1 MSSQG
6 SIFYN
11 KLEFS
16 HPSRKIVGRF
26 LFWIALIFLGLTAC
40 SFLEGIQTPT
50 PGATANLTEQMTY
63 EVINVFPH
71 DPDAFTQGL
80 VYLDGLLYESTGL
93 YGESSL
99 RKVVLETGEVLQQ
112 VNLAPAYFAEG
123 LTNWEDSLVQL
134 SWRERTGWVYD
145 LADFSLRDQFSY
157 PTEGWG
163 LTQDGER
170 LIMSDGSAYL
180 YDLDPETFEVLD
192 SVLVIDD
199 GVAVERLNELEYI
212 RGEVFA
218 NIWQT
223 ESIIRIDPD
232 TGEVVGWIDLSGIL
246 PADARTDQTDVLNG
260 IAYDA
265 GLDRL
270 FITGKRWPHVYE
282 IRLIPMDSE
291 N

>member
-1 MSSQG
+1 M
-6 SIFYN
+6 
-11 KLEFS
+11 
-16 HPSRKIVGRF
+16 
-26 LFWIALIFLGLTAC
+26 
-40 SFLEGIQTPT
+40 TPT

-71 DPDAFTQGL
+71 DADAFTQGL
-80 VYLDGLLYESTGL
+80 VYLDGFLYESTGL

-99 RKVVLETGEVLQQ
+99 RKVVLETGVVLKQI
-112 VNLAPAYFAEG
+112 NLDPAYFAEG
-123 LTNWEDSLVQL
+123 LTHWGESLVQL

-145 LADFSLRDQFSY
+145 LDEFSLQDQFSY
-157 PTEGWG
+157 ATEGWG

-180 YDLDPETFEVLD
+180 YFLDPETFTILD
-192 SVLVIDD
+192 SVLVTDD
-199 GVAVERLNELEYI
+199 GAAVERLNELEYA

-223 ESIIRIDPD
+223 ESIIRIDPE
-232 TGEVVGWIDLSGIL
+232 TGEVLGWIDLSGIL
-246 PADARTDQTDVLNG
+246 PAEARTDQTDVLNG

-265 GLDRL
+265 ELDRL
-270 FITGKRWPHVYE
+270 FITGKRWPHLYE
-282 IRLIPMDSE
+282 VRLVPVNSE